1 MRHPDLRFL
10 YETRYG
16 PHVTASRSQVTSSSA
31 PRKKIVRT
39 IFNWMKMLPHHW
51 QAHTRDYSYAASHV
65 RVPLCRPCGVLS
77 LFNRTVARA
86 FIRSIGLCGSGYT
99 AMTAIPNVLF
109 NRPQCALF
117 SGLFF
122 PVLSMVGP
130 GGPGSLVS
138 AFIYSEFIQRGTNI
152 LWCYCVHQLCGEQFV
167 FSTHVSSLMF
177 QPSPIL
183 RCGYFVLVRFRI
195 HVSVNHVGNLRVADV
210 ELVFLK
216 KAVGL
221 P

>member
-1 MRHPDLRFL
+1 MYWKHLHPIENGTYNFF
-10 YETRYG
+10 
-16 PHVTASRSQVTSSSA
+16 SRSRGGCYLRTGGGYVGTIPPFIYNTQIWVAHVIPIITYVSS
-31 PRKKIVRT
+31 REHTTGRRT
-39 IFNWMKMLPHHW
+39 LETILMH
-51 QAHTRDYSYAASHV
+51 ASSHV

-122 PVLSMVGP
+122 PVLSMVG
-130 GGPGSLVS
+130 LVRS
-138 AFIYSEFIQRGTNI
+138 Y
-152 LWCYCVHQLCGEQFV
+152 
-167 FSTHVSSLMF
+167 
-177 QPSPIL
+177 QPSYIPNSYRRGQIS
-183 RCGYFVLVRFRI
+183 CGATACISCAGNSLFFRPMC
-195 HVSVNHVGNLRVADV
+195 R
-210 ELVFLK
+210 
-216 KAVGL
+216 

>member
-10 YETRYG
+10 HERRYG

-86 FIRSIGLCGSGYT
+86 SIRSVGLCGSGYT

-109 NRPQCALF
+109 NRPQCAPF

-122 PVLSMVGP
+122 PVLSMVG
-130 GGPGSLVS
+130 LVLS
-138 AFIYSEFIQRGTNI
+138 Y
-152 LWCYCVHQLCGEQFV
+152 
-167 FSTHVSSLMF
+167 
-177 QPSPIL
+177 QPSYIPNSYRRGQIS
-183 RCGYFVLVRFRI
+183 CGATACISCAGNSLFFRPMC
-195 HVSVNHVGNLRVADV
+195 R
-210 ELVFLK
+210 
-216 KAVGL
+216 